1 MEKLVNAMVAFIIA
15 NVIGDGKSATFGSIV
30 AVVEQKMR
38 GGKSGRFAGYL
49 IEKVGKYAVTFN
61 ANYQNAV
68 NNQLKRE
75 GQEADFE
82 AQGNWFHKGFDPY
95 NGSII
100 IKNDGVNKGKLY
112 LSCIV
117 NGYEKY
123 GYLINGRPATARETA
138 EIDLWKQASYA
149 PANQGTEKPII
160 FRTFMLEN
168 IREIHANGL
177 TYTA

>member
-1 MEKLVNAMVAFIIA
+1 MNAINLMVAWIIA
-15 NVIGDGKSATFGSIV
+15 NIIGDGKSATFGSIV

-38 GGKSGRFAGYL
+38 GGKSGRFAGHL

-75 GQEADFE
+75 GNEADFE
-82 AQGNWFHKGFDPY
+82 SQGNWFHKGFDAY
-95 NGSII
+95 NGSIVV
-100 IKNDGVNKGKLY
+100 KNDGANKGKFY

-123 GYLINGRPATARETA
+123 GYLIDGRIATADETA
-138 EIDLWKQASYA
+138 EIELWKVASSK
-149 PANQGTEKPII
+149 PTNQGTEKPII

-168 IREIHANGL
+168 IREIKANGL